1 MNLLHSKK
9 TKQMKIERFED
20 IIANNGI
27 GILSQKHKKDDYIFT
42 GMYIMEASS
51 SKLE

>member
-1 MNLLHSKK
+1 MNLLNSKK

-27 GILSQKHKKDDYIFT
+27 GTLRQK
-42 GMYIMEASS
+42 A
-51 SKLE
+51 